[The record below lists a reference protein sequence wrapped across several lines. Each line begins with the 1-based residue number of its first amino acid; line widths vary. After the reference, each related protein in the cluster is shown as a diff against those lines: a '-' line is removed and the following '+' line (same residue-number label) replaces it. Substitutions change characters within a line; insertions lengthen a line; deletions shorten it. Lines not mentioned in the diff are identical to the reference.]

1 MSKYYGNYTQYLGAQ
16 RCCDIRVRGEQGPAG
31 PAGPASIGPLG
42 NTGPAGTSYTGPT
55 GRGCKGAT
63 GDTGADGLTG
73 YTGATGPTGE
83 TGATGYT
90 GATGP
95 TGKTGATGYTGA
107 TGSFPTPTLLSDISG
122 VVSYYEGSYYYNDT
136 KTFVIEHPNNVDKF
150 LVHGCLEGPEAG
162 VYYRGKDQI
171 VNNEFVD
178 IELPNYV
185 EKLAKNFTIQINP
198 IYNGKL
204 IMLNSSEVENN
215 KFRVYGENSTFH
227 WIVYGKRHDITV
239 EPDKTSVVLK
249 GSGPYLYI

>member
-1 MSKYYGNYTQYLGAQ
+1 MSKYYGNYSQYLGAQ
-16 RCCDIRVRGEQGPAG
+16 RCCDIRVRGEQGPVG
-31 PAGPASIGPLG
+31 PAGPASIGPVG
-42 NTGPAGTSYTGPT
+42 NTGPSGISYTGPT

-63 GDTGADGLTG
+63 GEA
-73 YTGATGPTGE
+73 
-83 TGATGYT
+83 
-90 GATGP
+90 
-95 TGKTGATGYTGA
+95 
-107 TGSFPTPTLLSDISG
+107 GSFPTPTLLSDISG

-239 EPDKTSVVLK
+239 EPDKNSVVLK

>member
-1 MSKYYGNYTQYLGAQ
+1 MSKYYGNYSQYLGAQ
-16 RCCDIRVRGEQGPAG
+16 RCCDIRVRGEQGPVG
-31 PAGPASIGPLG
+31 PAGPASIGPVG
-42 NTGPAGTSYTGPT
+42 NTGPSGISYTGPT

-63 GDTGADGLTG
+63 GEA
-73 YTGATGPTGE
+73 
-83 TGATGYT
+83 
-90 GATGP
+90 
-95 TGKTGATGYTGA
+95 
-107 TGSFPTPTLLSDISG
+107 GSFPTPTLLSDISG

-136 KTFVIEHPNNVDKF
+136 KTFVIDHPNNAAKF

>member
-1 MSKYYGNYTQYLGAQ
+1 MSKYYGNYSQYLGAQ
-16 RCCDIRVRGEQGPAG
+16 RCCDIRVRGEQGPVG
-31 PAGPASIGPLG
+31 PAGPASIGPVG
-42 NTGPAGTSYTGPT
+42 NTGPSGISYTGPT

-63 GDTGADGLTG
+63 GEA
-73 YTGATGPTGE
+73 
-83 TGATGYT
+83 
-90 GATGP
+90 
-95 TGKTGATGYTGA
+95 
-107 TGSFPTPTLLSDISG
+107 GSFPTPTLLSDISG

>member
-1 MSKYYGNYTQYLGAQ
+1 MSKYYGNYSQYLGAQ

-31 PAGPASIGPLG
+31 PAGPASIGPVG
-42 NTGPAGTSYTGPT
+42 NTGPSGISYTGPT

-63 GDTGADGLTG
+63 GEA
-73 YTGATGPTGE
+73 
-83 TGATGYT
+83 
-90 GATGP
+90 
-95 TGKTGATGYTGA
+95 
-107 TGSFPTPTLLSDISG
+107 GSFPTPTSSSGEYG
-122 VVSYYEGSYYYNDT
+122 VVSYSSGSYYYDST

-239 EPDKTSVVLK
+239 EPDKNSVVLK

>member
-1 MSKYYGNYTQYLGAQ
+1 MSKYYGNYSQYLGAQ
-16 RCCDIRVRGEQGPAG
+16 RCCDIRVQGSQGPAG
-31 PAGPASIGPLG
+31 PAGPASIGPVG
-42 NTGPAGTSYTGPT
+42 NTGPSGISYTGPT

-63 GDTGADGLTG
+63 GEA
-73 YTGATGPTGE
+73 
-83 TGATGYT
+83 
-90 GATGP
+90 
-95 TGKTGATGYTGA
+95 
-107 TGSFPTPTLLSDISG
+107 GSFPTPTLLSDISG
-122 VVSYYEGSYYYNDT
+122 VVSYYGGSYYYNDT

-162 VYYRGKDQI
+162 VYYRGKHQI

-239 EPDKTSVVLK
+239 EPDKNSVVLK